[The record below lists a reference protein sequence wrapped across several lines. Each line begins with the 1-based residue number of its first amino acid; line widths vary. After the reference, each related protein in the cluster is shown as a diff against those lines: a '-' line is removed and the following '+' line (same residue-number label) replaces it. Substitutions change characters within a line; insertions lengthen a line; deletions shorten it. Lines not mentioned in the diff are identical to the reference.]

1 MYVRAKRF
9 RYPLNTNPADERP
22 PSRCEPMKRPSAPP
36 GWVLASMP
44 MLLVLMRTH
53 CFSRRVFVQLSRLKS
68 FSNIARCTIRL
79 QILAIN

>member
-1 MYVRAKRF
+1 VYVRAKRF
-9 RYPLNTNPADERP
+9 RYPLNTNRRRAT
-22 PSRCEPMKRPSAPP
+22 PSRGEPMKRPSAPP

-79 QILAIN
+79 RILAIN